1 MESISEY
8 QFRRQQQGLIP
19 TMEYGPGPKVE
30 DDAKTSENDQSS
42 WPTSSQ
48 RKPPEWAQ

>member
-19 TMEYGPGPKVE
+19 TMEYGPGPKAE
-30 DDAKTSENDQSS
+30 DTANHELHAALLRSNHEQNPSEWTQ
-42 WPTSSQ
+42 
-48 RKPPEWAQ
+48 